1 MNPGQSTCPKTANRA
16 GLRVYDGCTMT
27 HLAPPAPQP
36 PNSLFMAPAVADG
49 DACYQAMLAHD
60 ARFDGRF
67 FTAVTSTGIYC
78 RPICRVRTPKRSN
91 CLFFSLAAQAEQ
103 AGYRPCLRC
112 RPELA
117 PAVRHWSSHDAGN
130 LLLQQACKL
139 LEQPHQVQFGPQAET
154 GWSVAALAR
163 RLGVSERHVRRIFQE
178 GLGVSPLQYLLTQRL
193 LSAKQLLT
201 DTQLPMTDVAHLSG
215 FGSVRRF
222 NAALK
227 EHYALTPVAMRRDK
241 TTAQCNTAHHGAGEA
256 SGARVALAYRPPY
269 AVDAMLVFF
278 ALRAVPGVERVDV
291 AQRRIT
297 RTLSICDPENLAPA
311 HIGWL
316 QVTFDNTRPLVHLNV
331 SDGLCRALPT
341 VINQV
346 RHWLD
351 LDAEPTAV
359 AHALAAD
366 FPHAQGV
373 RLPGALDG
381 FELAV
386 RAVLGQQITV
396 QAATRQ
402 LGRLVRDAGSKVQT
416 PWPELDRLM
425 PTPHQMWAVPEPLLG
440 DAGIFRQRQTALK
453 ALAHAVLFGG
463 LELAPNADPQT
474 TEAAL
479 LALPGIG
486 PWTASYVLM
495 RALHWPNAFP
505 AQDVVLQ
512 NTLGTR
518 GVPHS
523 AQVTEQR
530 ASTWQPW
537 RSYAVMCLWQ
547 GMTPARNASNTEAN
561 YSIK

>member
-1 MNPGQSTCPKTANRA
+1 MANPTA
-16 GLRVYDGCTMT
+16 LRVYDGFNMT
-27 HLAPPAPQP
+27 EPSPPTPQP
-36 PNSLFMAPAVADG
+36 PTSLFMPNAVADG

-78 RPICRVRTPKRSN
+78 RPICRVRPPKRSN

-117 PAVRHWSSHDAGN
+117 PAARHWSSHDAGN

-139 LEQPHQVQFGPQAET
+139 LEQPHQGRVGPHAES
-154 GWSVAALAR
+154 GWSVTALSR

-201 DTQLPMTDVAHLSG
+201 DTRLPMTEVAHLSG

-227 EHYALTPVAMRRDK
+227 EHYALAPLAMRRHKGKQDSA
-241 TTAQCNTAHHGAGEA
+241 TTNGTSAEA
-256 SGARVALAYRPPY
+256 SGARVALSYRPPY
-269 AVDAMLVFF
+269 DVNAVLAFF

-291 AQRRIT
+291 SQRRIT
-297 RTLSICDPENLAPA
+297 RTLSLTTQEKLAAA
-311 HIGWL
+311 HTGWL
-316 QVTFDNTRPLVHLNV
+316 QVSFDEARPLVHLEV
-331 SDGLCRALPT
+331 SEGLCRALPT
-341 VINQV
+341 VIGRV

-351 LDAEPTAV
+351 LDAEPAAV
-359 AHALAAD
+359 AHTLAAD
-366 FPHAQGV
+366 FPHAHGV

-402 LGRLVRDAGSKVQT
+402 LGQLVRSTGSVVHT

-425 PTPHQMWAVPEPLLG
+425 PTAQQMLTVPEQLLG
-440 DAGIFRQRQTALK
+440 EAGIFRQRQTALK
-453 ALAHAVLFGG
+453 ALAHAVLVDG
-463 LELAPNADPQT
+463 LELAPHADPQT

-505 AQDVVLQ
+505 VQDVVLQ
-512 NTLGTR
+512 NALGTR
-518 GVPHS
+518 GSPQ
-523 AQVTEQR
+523 AARLTEQW
-530 ASTWQPW
+530 ACAWQPW

-547 GMTPARNASNTEAN
+547 GMTPAHNASNFEASN
-561 YSIK
+561 LFK